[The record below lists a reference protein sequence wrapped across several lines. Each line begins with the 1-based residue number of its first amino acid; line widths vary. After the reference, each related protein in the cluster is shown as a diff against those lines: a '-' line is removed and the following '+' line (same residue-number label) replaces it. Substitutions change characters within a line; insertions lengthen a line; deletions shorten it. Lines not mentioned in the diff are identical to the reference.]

1 MFLNYQQYID
11 KLNICWYTDIREFG
25 GEIMAVS
32 YNRLWKKLIDLNMN
46 KTQLR
51 EKTGM
56 TTNALAKLGRN
67 ENVSTEILCRIC
79 EVLDCKIEDIIE
91 IVSVN

>member
-1 MFLNYQQYID
+1 
-11 KLNICWYTDIREFG
+11 
-25 GEIMAVS
+25 MAVS

>member
-1 MFLNYQQYID
+1 
-11 KLNICWYTDIREFG
+11 
-25 GEIMAVS
+25 
-32 YNRLWKKLIDLNMN
+32 MN

-51 EKTGM
+51 ERTGI

-91 IVSVN
+91 VVSVS

>member
-1 MFLNYQQYID
+1 
-11 KLNICWYTDIREFG
+11 
-25 GEIMAVS
+25 MAVS
-32 YNRLWKKLIDLNMN
+32 YNKLWKKLIDLNMN

-51 EKTGM
+51 ERTGI

-91 IVSVN
+91 VVSVS